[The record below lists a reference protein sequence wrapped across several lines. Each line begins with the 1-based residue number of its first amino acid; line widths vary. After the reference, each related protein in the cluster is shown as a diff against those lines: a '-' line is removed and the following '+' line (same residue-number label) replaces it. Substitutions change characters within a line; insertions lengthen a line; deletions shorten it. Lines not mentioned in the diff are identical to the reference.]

1 MRFGLCITL
10 LAILFGF
17 GMGGLFGGFEDL
29 LKNDLKSRAHAVLDS
44 VYKGDQTKLQATI
57 DKAWVY
63 YQRSHLHGAAIGT
76 ASLACILALA
86 FMHRPASRTK
96 AVVALALGV
105 GALGYAL
112 YWLWAGYRAPEL
124 GGTAAAK
131 ESLKWLA
138 LPTSGAA
145 LLGILSMLILSLWEW
160 MFTPAPSQATPD

>member
-1 MRFGLCITL
+1 MRFGLCFAL

-17 GMGGLFGGFEDL
+17 GMGGLFGGFEDM
-29 LKNDLKSRAHAVLDS
+29 LKNDLKSRALAVLDS
-44 VYKGDQTKLQATI
+44 VYKSDQTKLQATI

-63 YQRSHLHGAAIGT
+63 YQRSHLHGASIGT
-76 ASLACILALA
+76 ASLACILTLA
-86 FMHRPASRTK
+86 FMHRPGSRVK
-96 AVVALALGV
+96 AAVALALGV

-124 GGTAAAK
+124 GSTSAAK

-138 LPTSGAA
+138 IPASGAA

-160 MFTPAPSQATPD
+160 MFTPVPSQTS